1 MKVVVVGASS
11 GGIEALKALV
21 AQLPADFDAPIC
33 VVLHSSPNAPGILG
47 DILTKAGA
55 LEAANAVDREKLER
69 GRIYVAPPDH
79 HLVVADGH
87 VRVTK
92 GPRENRFRPA
102 VDPLFRSAALAYGPA
117 TIAVVLTGN
126 LDDGAAGVS
135 AVKQLHGV
143 AVVQDPHDA
152 LFPSMP
158 MNAIQNGKVDH
169 IVPIAAMGPLLVKL
183 VAGVADLPAEAAMP
197 APVNVEV
204 KIAMEVLQ
212 LKNGSRLRFRCHTG
226 HAYSPAS
233 LLLPSTKVWKI
244 RSGVRSGRWKKVT
257 YYWIDSR
264 NT

>member
-1 MKVVVVGASS
+1 M
-11 GGIEALKALV
+11 
-21 AQLPADFDAPIC
+21 
-33 VVLHSSPNAPGILG
+33 
-47 DILTKAGA
+47 
-55 LEAANAVDREKLER
+55 
-69 GRIYVAPPDH
+69 APPDH

-102 VDPLFRSAALAYGPA
+102 VDPLFRSAALAYGSA

-233 LLLPSTKVWKI
+233 LLAALNEGVEDSLWSAIRALEEGYLLLDRLAEHLTERHNRVDASQISEQVEEAKRQCDVIRHVALERKPLGIPS
-244 RSGVRSGRWKKVT
+244 S
-257 YYWIDSR
+257 
-264 NT
+264 